1 MVLVRNPLCHT
12 QLQWNCSSMRWI
24 GPILINVNPQKL
36 IYQENSLPVPWSSRC
51 SARFDV
57 IYWRRNAH
65 IMWHWLHVSHCC
77 YFILFFFVLILYAMI
92 YLQLFFSMYNNLLTV
107 KFLIFRFLIKK
118 YMMMGMDSDVH
129 AFSVGSWTMLIFL
142 WLFEF
147 WTVSGY
153 GKFLFWKC
161 WILVSQM
168 KITQRYVGSLIN
180 RITQIYFVFFFI
192 LP

>member
-12 QLQWNCSSMRWI
+12 QLLYGIVPLWDELAQFWLMLTPKNLFIRKTVCQFPGHQGAVRGLTSSTDGEM
-24 GPILINVNPQKL
+24 LI
-36 IYQENSLPVPWSSRC
+36 SCGTDCTW
-51 SARFDV
+51 V
-57 IYWRRNAH
+57 IAAT
-65 IMWHWLHVSHCC
+65 L
-77 YFILFFFVLILYAMI
+77 FFFFVLILYAMI

-153 GKFLFWKC
+153 GKFLFWKW
-161 WILVSQM
+161 WILVNQM